1 LIQKNLDYFRRVREA
16 ARAHGD
22 ADPQNPELD
31 RLLDL
36 PFEEFCDEIPREVW
50 DFYRGAHFKA
60 LRAALAEVQDRRG
73 QGR

>member
-1 LIQKNLDYFRRVREA
+1 MPTGTRILRTPSWIASY
-16 ARAHGD
+16 
-22 ADPQNPELD
+22 
-31 RLLDL
+31 L